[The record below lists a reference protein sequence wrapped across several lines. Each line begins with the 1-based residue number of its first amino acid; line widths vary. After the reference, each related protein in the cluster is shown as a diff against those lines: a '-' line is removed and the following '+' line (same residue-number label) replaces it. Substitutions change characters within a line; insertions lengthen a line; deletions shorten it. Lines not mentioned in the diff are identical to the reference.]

1 MFVLKISPP
10 PGPGP
15 RDNASRTP
23 PYSERYPP
31 TFVPFL
37 LPPCKGLMA
46 SDGIDRSLAF
56 HTLYIFTGRAQST
69 CLSRVESWMRGP
81 WSVAAFDRA
90 PRLAKDRGA
99 APAHAFLSC
108 AGTLSSSV
116 CPRGASLPATC
127 LLCVGIPYVDVTG
140 IPRSLLATDAREYCP
155 RRKSAQ
161 VVGITIP
168 A

>member
-1 MFVLKISPP
+1 MLELFVLKISPP

-81 WSVAAFDRA
+81 WLVAAFDRA
-90 PRLAKDRGA
+90 PRLAKDRVAGL
-99 APAHAFLSC
+99 PYTGYSLRSC
-108 AGTLSSSV
+108 KGTLSSSV
-116 CPRGASLPATC
+116 CALGALH
-127 LLCVGIPYVDVTG
+127 
-140 IPRSLLATDAREYCP
+140 CP
-155 RRKSAQ
+155 RHACCE
-161 VVGITIP
+161 
-168 A
+168 